1 MPAMTE
7 SITLMIEGDPVQ
19 WARAGRSGKFSFTPK
34 RQAIHMDVI
43 RIAAARV
50 FKGPPLEGPLSVAVN
65 FIYQW
70 PKSLSEKKRR
80 IAGAHWK
87 TSRADLD
94 NCFKIVGDSLNK
106 VVWSDDAQ
114 ITELRLTK
122 QFGLSSATYIFIT
135 PLVTA

>member
-1 MPAMTE
+1 MSGTICFE
-7 SITLMIEGDPVQ
+7 ISGDPVQ

-43 RIAAARV
+43 RIAASRV
-50 FKGPPLEGPLSVAVN
+50 YKGPPLEGPLSVAVN

-70 PKSLSEKKRR
+70 PKSLSEKKRG

-94 NCFKIVGDSLNK
+94 NCFKIVGDALNK

-114 ITELRLTK
+114 ITELKLTK
-122 QFGLSSATYIFIT
+122 QFGMTSATYISIT
-135 PLVTA
+135 PLMVAA